1 MQSKSQQ
8 LHIPKGIRFSCSE
21 CGNCCLQWPV
31 PATTDDFERI
41 ESARSKLG
49 GDFPASRDLF
59 RVLNAAD
66 SKLSVF
72 SHSLEKRADGKCAFL
87 SEENRCVLHE
97 KVGPEAKPAMC
108 RLFPYTFTGTP
119 DGVFCS
125 VSFASTATLFNQG
138 DLLEQQGELLEQKHD
153 LFSNLFPQLNL
164 DWSYAQVVDGVPLQ
178 WSVYREHEAPV
189 LTCLEQESARRAD
202 ALLFEKTEAFRKLV
216 PPEVNLDNM
225 ADFEAR
231 PKLIDQVLIKHLL
244 RFYVPVDVFGETS
257 MDFQARAV
265 LEEVIRGSEK
275 VEIIWNSKAIGFG
288 QIFSCDFSDFSDE
301 CRDLI
306 RRFLYLRVF
315 SKLYFGPGFNYLS
328 VVAGFHHL
336 ITVAVLARL
345 CLKLDLISGLLT
357 REELA
362 TQKAF
367 LRMAEHLRCIER
379 RLTVA
384 DFSEE
389 TIAMLEILLA
399 SPRRIERLISL
410 SA

>member
-1 MQSKSQQ
+1 MQSRSQQ
-8 LHIPKGIRFSCSE
+8 LHIPSGIRFSCSE

-41 ESARSKLG
+41 ENAREKLG
-49 GDFPASRDLF
+49 GEYPASRELF

-66 SKLSVF
+66 NKLSVF

-97 KVGPEAKPAMC
+97 KLGSDAKPAMC

-138 DLLEQQGELLEQKHD
+138 EFLDKQSDFLHKKHE
-153 LFSNLFPQLNL
+153 LFSQLFPQLNL
-164 DWSYAQVVDGVPLQ
+164 DWSYAQVVDGVPLD
-178 WSVYREHEAPV
+178 WAVYREHEAPV
-189 LTCLEQESARRAD
+189 LSSLAQESQRRAES
-202 ALLFEKTEAFRKLV
+202 LLFEKTEAFRRLV

-244 RFYVPVDVFGETS
+244 RFYVPVDVFGESST
-257 MDFQARAV
+257 DFQARSV

-275 VEIIWNSKAIGFG
+275 VELVWMSKGIGFG
-288 QIFSCDFSDFSDE
+288 QIFSSDLGYISDE

-336 ITVAVLARL
+336 ITIAVLARL
-345 CLKLDLISGLLT
+345 CLKLDLLAGVLNPD
-357 REELA
+357 ELA

-367 LRMAEHLRCIER
+367 LRLAEHLRSIER

-410 SA
+410 CA